1 MSQIFETLM
10 LICFGLSWPISVMK
24 SYRARTAKGKSVFF
38 VMIIMAGYLFGISSK
53 IVAGNINYVLILY
66 IVNLLMVSVDFVLY
80 FRNRRLDIKETETTQ
95 KLKVA

>member
-80 FRNRRLDIKETETTQ
+80 FRNRRLDMKETETTQ
-95 KLKVA
+95 NLRVA